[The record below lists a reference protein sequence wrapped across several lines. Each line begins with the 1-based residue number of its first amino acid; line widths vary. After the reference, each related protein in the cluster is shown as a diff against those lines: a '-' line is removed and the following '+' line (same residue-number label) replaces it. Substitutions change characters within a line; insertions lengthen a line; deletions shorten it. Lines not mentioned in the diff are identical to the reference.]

1 MRTQHAFTLVEL
13 LIVLALVAI
22 TGNIAIPALQDFLER
37 NQQQMLYQQISRALQ
52 HARSY
57 AVTHRVPVELC
68 ASNDGL
74 SCNSDWSHGWL
85 LRELNQTSTIA
96 VTLLNS
102 DRQRLQWKG
111 FNQTIQFHGT
121 GTSPIGNGRFYSCHK
136 GKVSWQLV
144 INRQGRLRTEPDSE
158 NITEAALCSG

>member
-13 LIVLALVAI
+13 LIVLTLVAI

-37 NQQQMLYQQISRALQ
+37 NQQQVLYHQISRALQ

-57 AVTHRVPVELC
+57 AVTHRVSVELC

-74 SCNSDWSHGWL
+74 SCTSDWSHGWL
-85 LRELNQTSTIA
+85 LRELNQKSTIA
-96 VTLLNS
+96 VTLLHI
-102 DRQRLQWKG
+102 DQQRLQSNKSE
-111 FNQTIQFHGT
+111 QKIIFHSN
-121 GTSPIGNGRFYSCHK
+121 GTSPRGNGRFYSCYK